1 MNSCMNILLDFGV
14 KDGFLSQPKFTFIP
28 EVMLLAPKLCPQ
40 VYKKVIRL
48 VNSPTACCGFCSYIA
63 IGATYL
69 WQNDFACFQKDDI
82 LETLEKPRGF
92 DCVDEYITD
101 LAGFDHTKIEK
112 HLQTAAVLAIGN
124 TDNVAD
130 NFEKC
135 LETMFCYGMTLEMN
149 RLGLK

>member
-14 KDGFLSQPKFTFIP
+14 KEGFLSQPKFTFIP

-40 VYKKVIRL
+40 IYKKVIRL

-69 WQNDFACFQKDDI
+69 WQNDFACFQKDNI
-82 LETLEKPRGF
+82 LAILEKPRGF

-101 LAGFDHTKIEK
+101 LTGFDHSKIEK

-124 TDNVAD
+124 TENVAE

-135 LETMFCYGMTLEMN
+135 LETMFHYGMVIEMSK
-149 RLGLK
+149 LGLK

>member
-101 LAGFDHTKIEK
+101 LAGFDHTKIEQ
-112 HLQTAAVLAIGN
+112 HLQTAAVLTIGN
-124 TDNVAD
+124 TENAAE

-135 LETMFCYGMTLEMN
+135 LETMFHYGMVLEMN
-149 RLGLK
+149 KLGSV

>member
-14 KDGFLSQPKFTFIP
+14 KEGFLSQPKFTFIP

-40 VYKKVIRL
+40 IYKKVIQL

-69 WQNDFACFQKDDI
+69 WQNDFACFQKDNI
-82 LETLEKPRGF
+82 LAILEKPRGF

-101 LAGFDHTKIEK
+101 LTGFDHSKIEK

-124 TDNVAD
+124 TENVAE

-135 LETMFCYGMTLEMN
+135 LETMFHYGMVIEMSK
-149 RLGLK
+149 LGLK